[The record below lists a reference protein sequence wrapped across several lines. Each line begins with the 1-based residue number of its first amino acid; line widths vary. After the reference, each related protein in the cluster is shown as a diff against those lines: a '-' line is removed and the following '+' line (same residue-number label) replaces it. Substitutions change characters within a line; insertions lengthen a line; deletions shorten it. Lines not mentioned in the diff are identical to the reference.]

1 MNKKADGFEGEKLY
15 VVPPYMLDKLNMNPL
30 IKIYILRI

>member
-15 VVPPYMLDKLNMNPL
+15 VLPPYMLDKLNMNPL
-30 IKIYILRI
+30 TKIYILRI